1 MNFVQPIRDKNK
13 IEEMKDE
20 LRKHGTRNFMLFYVG
35 INSGLRI
42 SDLLKLNYDD
52 VRNEDGTM
60 KSHISIIEKKT
71 NKSKM
76 FPIANGLYTKLE
88 KYTKNMKSSEY
99 LFKSQKG
106 VNRPISASQ
115 AYRIIVAAGTNV
127 GLTGLGTHT
136 LRKTFGYHHCYC
148 IAFEFIKLY
157 TSILFLLFSK
167 SYTYFNL
174 FAPCTFV
181 FFHHNFHL

>member
-13 IEEMKDE
+13 IEEMKGE
-20 LRKHGTRNFMLFYVG
+20 LRKNGTRDYMLFYVG

-52 VRNEDGTM
+52 IRNKDGNM

-71 NKSKM
+71 NKPKM
-76 FPIANGLYTKLE
+76 FPITNGLYAELE
-88 KYTKNMKSSEY
+88 KYTRNMRSGEY

-115 AYRIIVAAGTNV
+115 AYRIIVAAGANV
-127 GLTGLGTHT
+127 GLTEIGTHT
-136 LRKTFGYHHCYC
+136 LRKTFGYHHYQQFHD
-148 IAFEFIKLY
+148 IAILQQIFNHSSP
-157 TSILFLLFSK
+157 SITMRYLGLNQDTIDK
-167 SYTYFNL
+167 SYY
-174 FAPCTFV
+174 
-181 FFHHNFHL
+181 NFSL

>member
-60 KSHISIIEKKT
+60 KSHMSIIEKKT

-136 LRKTFGYHHCYC
+136 LRKTF
-148 IAFEFIKLY
+148 
-157 TSILFLLFSK
+157 
-167 SYTYFNL
+167 
-174 FAPCTFV
+174 V
-181 FFHHNFHL
+181 